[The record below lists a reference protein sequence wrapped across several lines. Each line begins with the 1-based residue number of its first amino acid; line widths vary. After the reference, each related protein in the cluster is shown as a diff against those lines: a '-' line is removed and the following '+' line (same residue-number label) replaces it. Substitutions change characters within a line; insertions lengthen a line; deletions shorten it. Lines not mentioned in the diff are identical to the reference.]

1 MDTIYM
7 SYDDFESATLLKF
20 RYVYFNLM
28 CSLIVFDILQ
38 LEMSSISV
46 LNLITILILNCLR
59 ILYIYVFKPV

>member
-28 CSLIVFDILQ
+28 CSLIVFDVLQ
-38 LEMSSISV
+38 LEMSSISE
-46 LNLITILILNCLR
+46 NL
-59 ILYIYVFKPV
+59 IYVFSNPYKDPIV